1 MENRILELRIKQKM
15 SVEEVSQIV
24 DIPIE
29 RIREIENN
37 NATLTNMEIKKFSI
51 LFNVQADEIYKK
63 KTEDEAFKF
72 EEIKVEDNDKKEKIE
87 KTEKIKERK
96 TFFNRP
102 LLIVPPILMA
112 LLFLFMALPCYGG
125 DVDFGFTEASYS
137 FSIFDLMLTNVDGN
151 FLDDGLAA
159 IGIIMIILNSL
170 SIIYFICSIVVG
182 KETLKKLE
190 KYNVAVLGLSGVI
203 NLAFAISTIVIIGG
217 TEALIFCGI
226 MSYFIWFAYSFYAVV
241 VSLIGLHNITKSS
254 GETKKDNIKDGFTT
268 KSRYGLL
275 FTIFPLIIESVLLA
289 VISLLGEDIS
299 GEKNEIF
306 IFFVLN
312 LVVLALAFIFY
323 MVIIFVKE
331 KTRAKLRIA
340 FDVVNGAVILFNLIW
355 LICAIPPVLEEIFV
369 MAAINIIIFSL
380 YYLLHTTKKQA

>member
-51 LFNVQADEIYKK
+51 LFNVQADELYKK
-63 KTEDEAFKF
+63 KAEDEAFKF
-72 EEIKVEDNDKKEKIE
+72 EEIKEEDNDKKEKIE
-87 KTEKIKERK
+87 KAEKIKEKK

-137 FSIFDLMLTNVDGN
+137 LSIFDLMLSNADGN

-203 NLAFAISTIVIIGG
+203 NLAFAVSTIIIIGG

-254 GETKKDNIKDGFTT
+254 GEIKKSNIKDGFTT

-275 FTIFPLIIESVLLA
+275 FAIVPLIIETVLLA
-289 VISLLGEDIS
+289 VISLGEDAS

-331 KTRAKLRIA
+331 KTRAKLRTI

-369 MAAINIIIFSL
+369 MTAINIIIFSL
-380 YYLLHTTKKQA
+380 YYLLHITKKQT

>member
-51 LFNVQADEIYKK
+51 LFNVQADELYKK
-63 KTEDEAFKF
+63 KAEDEAFKF
-72 EEIKVEDNDKKEKIE
+72 EEIKEEDNDKKEKIE
-87 KTEKIKERK
+87 KAEKIKEKK

-137 FSIFDLMLTNVDGN
+137 LSIFDLMLSNADGN

-203 NLAFAISTIVIIGG
+203 NLAFAVSTIIIIGG

-254 GETKKDNIKDGFTT
+254 GEIKKSNIKDGFTT

-275 FTIFPLIIESVLLA
+275 FAIVPLIIETVLLA
-289 VISLLGEDIS
+289 VISLGEDAS

-369 MAAINIIIFSL
+369 MTAINIIIFSL
-380 YYLLHTTKKQA
+380 YYLLHITKKQT

>member
-1 MENRILELRIKQKM
+1 MESRILELRIRQKM

-51 LFNVQADEIYKK
+51 LFNVQADELYKK

-72 EEIKVEDNDKKEKIE
+72 EEIKVEDNDKIEKIE

-254 GETKKDNIKDGFTT
+254 GVTKKDNIKDGFTT

-289 VISLLGEDIS
+289 VISLLG
-299 GEKNEIF
+299 EIF

-369 MAAINIIIFSL
+369 MTAINIIIFSL
-380 YYLLHTTKKQA
+380 YYLLHITKKQT

>member
-51 LFNVQADEIYKK
+51 LFNVQADELYKK
-63 KTEDEAFKF
+63 KAEDEAFKF

-87 KTEKIKERK
+87 EAEKIKEKK
-96 TFFNRP
+96 TYFNRP

-137 FSIFDLMLTNVDGN
+137 LSIFDLMLSNADGN

-203 NLAFAISTIVIIGG
+203 NLAFAVSTIIIIGG

-254 GETKKDNIKDGFTT
+254 GEIKKSNIKDGFTT

-275 FTIFPLIIESVLLA
+275 FAIVPLIIETVLLA
-289 VISLLGEDIS
+289 VISLGEDVS

-331 KTRAKLRIA
+331 KTRAKLRTI

-369 MAAINIIIFSL
+369 MTAINIIIFSL
-380 YYLLHTTKKQA
+380 YYLLHITKKQT

>member
-51 LFNVQADEIYKK
+51 LFNVQADELYKK
-63 KTEDEAFKF
+63 KAEDEAFKF

-87 KTEKIKERK
+87 KAEKIKEKK

-137 FSIFDLMLTNVDGN
+137 LSIFDLMLSNADGN

-203 NLAFAISTIVIIGG
+203 NLAFAVSTIIIIGG

-254 GETKKDNIKDGFTT
+254 GEIKKSNIKDGFTT

-275 FTIFPLIIESVLLA
+275 FAIVPLIIETVLLA
-289 VISLLGEDIS
+289 VISLGEDAS

-331 KTRAKLRIA
+331 KTRAKLRTI

-369 MAAINIIIFSL
+369 MTAINIIIFSL
-380 YYLLHTTKKQA
+380 YYLLHITKKQT

>member
-1 MENRILELRIKQKM
+1 MESRILELRIRQKM

-51 LFNVQADEIYKK
+51 LFNVQADELYKK

-72 EEIKVEDNDKKEKIE
+72 EEIKVEDNDKIEKIE

-254 GETKKDNIKDGFTT
+254 GEIKKSNIKDGFTT

-275 FTIFPLIIESVLLA
+275 FTIAPLIIETILLA
-289 VISLLGEDIS
+289 VISLLGE
-299 GEKNEIF
+299 IF

-312 LVVLALAFIFY
+312 LAVLALAFIFY

-369 MAAINIIIFSL
+369 MTAINIIIFSL
-380 YYLLHTTKKQA
+380 YYLLHITKKQT

>member
-51 LFNVQADEIYKK
+51 LFNVQADELYKK
-63 KTEDEAFKF
+63 KAEDEAFKF
-72 EEIKVEDNDKKEKIE
+72 EEIKEEDNDKKEKIE
-87 KTEKIKERK
+87 KAEKIKEKK

-137 FSIFDLMLTNVDGN
+137 FSIFDLMLSNADGN

-203 NLAFAISTIVIIGG
+203 NLAFAVSTIIIIGG

-254 GETKKDNIKDGFTT
+254 GEIKKSNIKDGFTT

-275 FTIFPLIIESVLLA
+275 FAIVPLIIETVLLA
-289 VISLLGEDIS
+289 VISLGEDAS

-331 KTRAKLRIA
+331 KTRAKLRTI

-369 MAAINIIIFSL
+369 MTAINIIIFSL
-380 YYLLHTTKKQA
+380 YYLLHITKKQTW

>member
-1 MENRILELRIKQKM
+1 MESRILELRIRQKM

-51 LFNVQADEIYKK
+51 LFNVQADELYKK

-72 EEIKVEDNDKKEKIE
+72 EEIKVEDNDKIEKIE

-254 GETKKDNIKDGFTT
+254 GEIKKNNIKDGFIT

-289 VISLLGEDIS
+289 VISLLGE
-299 GEKNEIF
+299 IF

-312 LVVLALAFIFY
+312 LAVLALAFIFY

-369 MAAINIIIFSL
+369 MTAINIIIFSL
-380 YYLLHTTKKQA
+380 YYLLHITKKQT

>member
-51 LFNVQADEIYKK
+51 LFNVQADALYKK
-63 KTEDEAFKF
+63 KAEDEAFKF
-72 EEIKVEDNDKKEKIE
+72 EEIKEEDNDKKEKIE
-87 KTEKIKERK
+87 KAEKIKEKK

-137 FSIFDLMLTNVDGN
+137 FSIFDLMLSNADGN

-203 NLAFAISTIVIIGG
+203 NLAFAVSTIIIIGG

-254 GETKKDNIKDGFTT
+254 GEIKKSNIKDGFTT

-275 FTIFPLIIESVLLA
+275 FAIVPLIIETVLLA
-289 VISLLGEDIS
+289 VISLGEDAS

-312 LVVLALAFIFY
+312 LVVLALALIFY

-331 KTRAKLRIA
+331 KTRAKLRTI

-369 MAAINIIIFSL
+369 MTAINIIIFSL
-380 YYLLHTTKKQA
+380 YYLLHITKKQT

>member
-1 MENRILELRIKQKM
+1 MENRILELRIRQKM

-51 LFNVQADEIYKK
+51 LFNVQADKLYKK
-63 KTEDEAFKF
+63 KTENETFKF
-72 EEIKVEDNDKKEKIE
+72 EEIKVEDNDKIEKIE
-87 KTEKIKERK
+87 KAEKIETKK
-96 TFFNRP
+96 IFFNRP

-254 GETKKDNIKDGFTT
+254 GEIKKNNIKDGFIT

-289 VISLLGEDIS
+289 VISLLGE
-299 GEKNEIF
+299 IF

-312 LVVLALAFIFY
+312 LAVLALAFIFY

-369 MAAINIIIFSL
+369 MTAINIIIFSL
-380 YYLLHTTKKQA
+380 YYLLHITKKQT

>member
-51 LFNVQADEIYKK
+51 LFNVQADELYKK
-63 KTEDEAFKF
+63 KAEDEAFKF
-72 EEIKVEDNDKKEKIE
+72 EEIKEEDNDKKEKIE
-87 KTEKIKERK
+87 KAEKIKEKK

-137 FSIFDLMLTNVDGN
+137 FSIFDLMLSNADGN

-203 NLAFAISTIVIIGG
+203 NLAFAVSTIIIIGG

-254 GETKKDNIKDGFTT
+254 GEIKKSNIKDGFTT

-275 FTIFPLIIESVLLA
+275 FAIVPLIIETVLLA
-289 VISLLGEDIS
+289 VISLGEDAS

-331 KTRAKLRIA
+331 KTRAKLRTI

-369 MAAINIIIFSL
+369 MTAINIIIFSL
-380 YYLLHTTKKQA
+380 YYLLHITKKQT

>member
-1 MENRILELRIKQKM
+1 MENRILELRIRQKM

-51 LFNVQADEIYKK
+51 LFNVQADELYKK
-63 KTEDEAFKF
+63 KTENETFKF
-72 EEIKVEDNDKKEKIE
+72 EEIKVEDNDKIEKIE

-254 GETKKDNIKDGFTT
+254 GETKKDNIKDGFIT

-289 VISLLGEDIS
+289 VISLLGE
-299 GEKNEIF
+299 IF

-312 LVVLALAFIFY
+312 LAVLALAFIFY

-369 MAAINIIIFSL
+369 MTAINIIIFSL
-380 YYLLHTTKKQA
+380 YYLLHISKKHS